1 MLLLGFDGY
10 MTRPANSLFIQFA
23 ILFLVTA
30 GLLYFHGTRY
40 VVTLDE
46 GVVLETAQRMVSG
59 QRLYVDFFGYMSPGG
74 YWMQE
79 LIFRIFGIS
88 LLAGRI
94 LPILWCAL
102 QASLVFRL
110 TDRFANRL
118 AASIAT
124 LLFVTLQLEDHTNIS
139 AKHRWDSAA
148 LALLSVSFAVDAK
161 DKQSRWRW
169 AASGAFACAAVLC
182 TPSMAILAVITLL
195 WICSAKEWKSCA
207 VYLSGVAGLGVPAMI
222 LLLSEGILQP
232 FVNQMLWLSHSH
244 SEVNAMAYGSIM
256 GGYSK
261 ILANGEGIGKLLPL
275 GLATCLA
282 LPAILPVL
290 GISGLTWEALR
301 GKVKREEKSV
311 FLYLAAVI
319 LGLIVA
325 TMPRLCVSMLLY
337 TSALPLAAAAIYISR
352 SWPARAT
359 AYSMMLLGMFMAA
372 FAMNFWSESTK
383 SQPLASPVGVIRPA
397 PDDRPGVA
405 ALLDQV
411 KPGQSLYVHPYMP
424 LLYFVTQAKNVSR
437 FNFLHPGMMAA
448 SEEQAVMEDLAKSS
462 PEWLLFLAWSRE
474 DFLSLFPGGANRS
487 DRFPR
492 IESWIEANYK
502 PVEPAVNVS
511 GYKLMQKRRA
521 LEGM

>member
-1 MLLLGFDGY
+1 
-10 MTRPANSLFIQFA
+10 MTRTANSLIIQFA
-23 ILFLVTA
+23 IFFLVAA

-46 GVVLETAQRMVSG
+46 GIVLETAQRMVSG

-74 YWMQE
+74 YWLQE
-79 LIFRIFGIS
+79 LVFRVFGVS

-94 LPILWCAL
+94 LPIVWCAL

-110 TDRFANRL
+110 TDRFATRL

-124 LLFVTLQLEDHTNIS
+124 LLFVALQLEDHTNIS

-148 LALLSVSFAVDAK
+148 LALLSISFAVDAK
-161 DKQSRWRW
+161 EKQSMWRW
-169 AASGAFACAAVLC
+169 AISGAFGCAAILC
-182 TPSMAILAVITLL
+182 TPSMAILVVITLL
-195 WICSAKEWKSCA
+195 WICSAKQWKA
-207 VYLSGVAGLGVPAMI
+207 AAAYLSGMVGLGFPALL

-232 FVNQMLWLSHSH
+232 FISQMLWLSHSH

-261 ILANGEGIGKLLPL
+261 ILANGEGIAKLLPA
-275 GLATCLA
+275 GLAACLA

-290 GISGLTWEALR
+290 GVSGLTWEALR
-301 GKVKREEKSV
+301 GKVKQEEKSI
-311 FLYLAAVI
+311 FLYMAAVI
-319 LGLIVA
+319 LALIVA

-359 AYSMMLLGMFMAA
+359 AYSMMVLGIFMAA

-383 SQPLASPVGVIRPA
+383 SMPLISPVGIIRPA

-405 ALLDQV
+405 ALLEKV
-411 KPGQSLYVHPYMP
+411 KPGQSLFVHPYMP

-448 SEEQAVMEDLAKSS
+448 SEEQTVMDDLTKSS

-511 GYKLMQKRRA
+511 GYKLMQKRRV